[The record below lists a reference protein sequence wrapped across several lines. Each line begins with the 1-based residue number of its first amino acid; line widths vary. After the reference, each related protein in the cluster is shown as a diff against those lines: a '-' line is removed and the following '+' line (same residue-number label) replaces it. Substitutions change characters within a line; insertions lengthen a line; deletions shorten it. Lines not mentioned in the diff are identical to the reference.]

1 MKSSEILYDIENTV
15 KRGISFIQ
23 NAEKMDLFG
32 DRNGPSII
40 MEFDVYKN
48 NYIDMINRG
57 GKIRLITEI
66 TKDNIN
72 YCKELMKIVTEL
84 RHLDGL
90 IGGIAVS
97 ESEYMSTTALKR
109 NELLTV
115 AFYSNEEEVVRS
127 GQYIFDTFWE
137 KAIPAK
143 RRIKEIEE
151 NLRREFIKTIQ
162 DPQEIRKLISKMISS
177 ASEEIQILFPSS
189 NVLEI
194 YRKEGLLS
202 LLKEK
207 AQAGKKSVVIKILIK
222 KDYPVDEL
230 ITSPFSQLENVK
242 VLQSDS
248 IDAKV
253 VTMIVDKDTC
263 FLIEMKDDLGS
274 NIEEGAG
281 LATYSNSQPTVST
294 CDSIFELIWLQA
306 EMKQQN
312 SSSSSGSSSNSSNST
327 V

>member
-1 MKSSEILYDIENTV
+1 MKSSEILYDTESTV
-15 KRGISFIQ
+15 KRGILFMQ
-23 NAEKMDLFG
+23 NAKEKMDLFG
-32 DRNGPSII
+32 DSNGPSIV
-40 MEFDVYKN
+40 MEFDVYRN
-48 NYIDMINRG
+48 NYIDMIGRG

-72 YCKELMKIVTEL
+72 YCKALMRIVTEL

-109 NELLTV
+109 QELLTV
-115 AFYSNEEEVVRS
+115 AFYSNEEEVVKS
-127 GQYIFDTFWE
+127 GQYVFDTFWE

-151 NLRREFIKTIQ
+151 NLRREFINTIQ
-162 DPQEIRKLISKMISS
+162 DPEEIRRLISKMIAS

-189 NVLEI
+189 NALEI
-194 YRKEGLLS
+194 YWNEGLLS

-207 AQAGKKSVVIKILIK
+207 AEAAGKKNMIIRILIK
-222 KDYPVDEL
+222 KDNL
-230 ITSPFSQLENVK
+230 IHQSIIRLFSQLENVQL
-242 VLQSDS
+242 LQSDS

-263 FLIEMKDDLGS
+263 LVIEMKDDLQS
-274 NIEEGAG
+274 SIAESAG
-281 LATYSNSQPTVST
+281 LATYSNSQPTVLT
-294 CDSIFELIWLQA
+294 CDKIFEMMWLQT
-306 EMKQQN
+306 EMKQQR
-312 SSSSSGSSSNSSNST
+312 SSSGP

>member
-1 MKSSEILYDIENTV
+1 MKSSEILYDTESTV
-15 KRGISFIQ
+15 KKGILFMQ
-23 NAEKMDLFG
+23 NAKEKMDLFG
-32 DRNGPSII
+32 DSNGPSIV
-40 MEFDVYKN
+40 MEFDVYRN
-48 NYIDMINRG
+48 NYIDMISRG

-72 YCKELMKIVTEL
+72 YCKALMRIVTEL

-109 NELLTV
+109 KELLTV
-115 AFYSNEEEVVRS
+115 AFYSNEEEVVKS
-127 GQYIFDTFWE
+127 GQYVFDTFWE

-151 NLRREFIKTIQ
+151 NLRREFINTIQ
-162 DPQEIRKLISKMISS
+162 DP
-177 ASEEIQILFPSS
+177 EEIQILFPSS

-194 YRKEGLLS
+194 YWNEGLLS

-207 AQAGKKSVVIKILIK
+207 AEAGKKNMIIRILVK
-222 KDYPVDEL
+222 KDNL
-230 ITSPFSQLENVK
+230 INQSIIRLFSQLENVQL
-242 VLQSDS
+242 LQSDS

-263 FLIEMKDDLGS
+263 LVIEMKDDLES
-274 NIEEGAG
+274 SIAESAG
-281 LATYSNSQPTVST
+281 LATYSNSQPTVLT
-294 CDSIFELIWLQA
+294 CDKIFEMIWLQT
-306 EMKQQN
+306 EMKQQ
-312 SSSSSGSSSNSSNST
+312 SSSST

>member
-1 MKSSEILYDIENTV
+1 M
-15 KRGISFIQ
+15 IS
-23 NAEKMDLFG
+23 
-32 DRNGPSII
+32 
-40 MEFDVYKN
+40 
-48 NYIDMINRG
+48 RG

-72 YCKELMKIVTEL
+72 YCKALMRIVTEL

-90 IGGIAVS
+90 IGGIVVS

-109 NELLTV
+109 KELLTV
-115 AFYSNEEEVVRS
+115 AFYSNEEEVVKS
-127 GQYIFDTFWE
+127 GQYVFDTFWE

-151 NLRREFIKTIQ
+151 NLRREFINTIQ
-162 DPQEIRKLISKMISS
+162 DPEEIRRLISKMIAS

-194 YRKEGLLS
+194 YWNEGLLS

-207 AQAGKKSVVIKILIK
+207 AEAAGKKNMIIRILVK
-222 KDYPVDEL
+222 KDDL
-230 ITSPFSQLENVK
+230 IRQLIIRLFSQLENVQL
-242 VLQSDS
+242 LQSDS

-263 FLIEMKDDLGS
+263 LVIEMKDDLES
-274 NIEEGAG
+274 SIAESAG
-281 LATYSNSQPTVST
+281 LATYSNSQPTVLT
-294 CDSIFELIWLQA
+294 CDKIFEMIWLQT
-306 EMKQQN
+306 EMKQQ
-312 SSSSSGSSSNSSNST
+312 SSIRT

>member
-1 MKSSEILYDIENTV
+1 MKSSEIFYDTESTV
-15 KRGISFIQ
+15 KKGILFMQ
-23 NAEKMDLFG
+23 NAKETMDLFG
-32 DRNGPSII
+32 DSNGPSIV
-40 MEFDVYKN
+40 MEFDVYRN
-48 NYIDMINRG
+48 NYIDMISRG

-72 YCKELMKIVTEL
+72 YCKALMRIVTEL

-97 ESEYMSTTALKR
+97 ESEYMSTTALNRK
-109 NELLTV
+109 ELLTV
-115 AFYSNEEEVVRS
+115 AFYSNEEEVVKS
-127 GQYIFDTFWE
+127 GQYVFDTFWE

-151 NLRREFIKTIQ
+151 NLRREFINTIQ
-162 DPQEIRKLISKMISS
+162 DPEEIRRLISKMIAS

-189 NVLEI
+189 NALEV
-194 YRKEGLLS
+194 YWNEGFLS

-207 AQAGKKSVVIKILIK
+207 AEAAGKKNMIIRVLVK
-222 KDYPVDEL
+222 KDDL
-230 ITSPFSQLENVK
+230 IHQSIIRLFSQLENVQL
-242 VLQSDS
+242 LQSDS

-263 FLIEMKDDLGS
+263 LVIEMKDDLES
-274 NIEEGAG
+274 SIAESAG
-281 LATYSNSQPTVST
+281 LATYSNSQPTVLT
-294 CDSIFELIWLQA
+294 CDKIFEMIWLQT
-306 EMKQQN
+306 EMKQQSR
-312 SSSSSGSSSNSSNST
+312 SSST

>member
-1 MKSSEILYDIENTV
+1 M
-15 KRGISFIQ
+15 Q
-23 NAEKMDLFG
+23 NAKEKMDLFG
-32 DRNGPSII
+32 DSNGPSIV
-40 MEFDVYKN
+40 MEFDVYRN
-48 NYIDMINRG
+48 NYIDMISRG

-72 YCKELMKIVTEL
+72 YCKALMRIVTEL

-109 NELLTV
+109 KELLTV
-115 AFYSNEEEVVRS
+115 AFYSNEEEVVKS
-127 GQYIFDTFWE
+127 GQYVFDTFWE

-151 NLRREFIKTIQ
+151 NLRREFINTIQ
-162 DPQEIRKLISKMISS
+162 DP
-177 ASEEIQILFPSS
+177 EEIQILFPSS

-194 YRKEGLLS
+194 YWNEGLLS

-207 AQAGKKSVVIKILIK
+207 AEAGKKNMIIRILVK
-222 KDYPVDEL
+222 KDNL
-230 ITSPFSQLENVK
+230 INQSIIRLFSQLENVQL
-242 VLQSDS
+242 LQSDS

-263 FLIEMKDDLGS
+263 LVIEMKDDLES
-274 NIEEGAG
+274 SIAESAG
-281 LATYSNSQPTVST
+281 LATYSNSQPTVLT
-294 CDSIFELIWLQA
+294 CDKIFEMIWLQT
-306 EMKQQN
+306 EMKQQ
-312 SSSSSGSSSNSSNST
+312 SSSSSSST

>member
-1 MKSSEILYDIENTV
+1 MKSSEILYDTESNV
-15 KRGISFIQ
+15 KKGMLFMQ
-23 NAEKMDLFG
+23 NAKEKMDLFG
-32 DRNGPSII
+32 DSNGPSIV
-40 MEFDVYKN
+40 MEFDVYRN
-48 NYIDMINRG
+48 NYIDMVSRG

-66 TKDNIN
+66 TKDNIH
-72 YCKELMKIVTEL
+72 YCKALMRIVTEL

-109 NELLTV
+109 KELLTV
-115 AFYSNEEEVVRS
+115 AFYSNEEEVVKS
-127 GQYIFDTFWE
+127 GQYVFDTFWE
-137 KAIPAK
+137 KATPAK

-151 NLRREFIKTIQ
+151 NLRREFINTIQ
-162 DPQEIRKLISKMISS
+162 DPEEIRRLISKMIAS

-194 YRKEGLLS
+194 YWNEGLLS

-207 AQAGKKSVVIKILIK
+207 AEVGKKNLIIRILVK
-222 KDYPVDEL
+222 KDNQIHQL
-230 ITSPFSQLENVK
+230 IIRLFSQLENVQL
-242 VLQSDS
+242 LQSDS

-263 FLIEMKDDLGS
+263 LVIEIKDDLES
-274 NIEEGAG
+274 SIAESAG
-281 LATYSNSQPTVST
+281 LATYSNSQPTVLT
-294 CDSIFELIWLQA
+294 CDKIFEMIWLQT
-306 EMKQQN
+306 EMKQQ
-312 SSSSSGSSSNSSNST
+312 SSSRT

>member
-1 MKSSEILYDIENTV
+1 MKSSEILYDTESTV
-15 KRGISFIQ
+15 KKGILFMQ
-23 NAEKMDLFG
+23 NAKEKMDLFG
-32 DRNGPSII
+32 DSNGPSIV
-40 MEFDVYKN
+40 MEYDVYRN
-48 NYIDMINRG
+48 NYIDMISRG

-66 TKDNIN
+66 TKDNMH
-72 YCKELMKIVTEL
+72 YCKSLMRIVTEL

-109 NELLTV
+109 KELLTV
-115 AFYSNEEEVVRS
+115 AFYSNEEEVVKS
-127 GQYIFDTFWE
+127 GQYVFDTFWE

-151 NLRREFIKTIQ
+151 NLRREFINTIQ
-162 DPQEIRKLISKMISS
+162 DPEEIRRLISKMIAS

-194 YRKEGLLS
+194 YWNEGLLS

-207 AQAGKKSVVIKILIK
+207 AEAAGKKNLIIRILVK
-222 KDYPVDEL
+222 KDDL
-230 ITSPFSQLENVK
+230 IRQLIIRLFSQLETVQL
-242 VLQSDS
+242 LQSDS

-263 FLIEMKDDLGS
+263 LVIEMKDDLES
-274 NIEEGAG
+274 SIAESAG
-281 LATYSNSQPTVST
+281 LATYSNSQPTVLT
-294 CDSIFELIWLQA
+294 CDKIFEMIWLQT
-306 EMKQQN
+306 EMKQQ
-312 SSSSSGSSSNSSNST
+312 SSSRT

>member
-1 MKSSEILYDIENTV
+1 MKSSEILYDTESTV
-15 KRGISFIQ
+15 KKGILFMQ
-23 NAEKMDLFG
+23 NAKERMDLFG
-32 DRNGPSII
+32 DSNGPSIV
-40 MEFDVYKN
+40 MEFDVYRN
-48 NYIDMINRG
+48 NYIDMISRG

-72 YCKELMKIVTEL
+72 YCKALMRIVTEL

-97 ESEYMSTTALKR
+97 ESEYMSTTALNRK
-109 NELLTV
+109 ELLTV
-115 AFYSNEEEVVRS
+115 AFYSNEEEVVKS
-127 GQYIFDTFWE
+127 GQYVFDTFWE

-151 NLRREFIKTIQ
+151 NLRREFINTIQ
-162 DPQEIRKLISKMISS
+162 DPEEIRRLISKMIAS

-189 NVLEI
+189 NALEI
-194 YRKEGLLS
+194 YWNEGLLS

-207 AQAGKKSVVIKILIK
+207 AEAAGKKNMIIRILVK
-222 KDYPVDEL
+222 KDDL
-230 ITSPFSQLENVK
+230 IHQSIMRIFSQLENVQL
-242 VLQSDS
+242 LQSDS

-263 FLIEMKDDLGS
+263 LVIEMKDDS
-274 NIEEGAG
+274 ERSIAESAG
-281 LATYSNSQPTVST
+281 LATYSNSQPTVLT
-294 CDSIFELIWLQA
+294 CDKIFEMIWLQT
-306 EMKQQN
+306 EMKQQR
-312 SSSSSGSSSNSSNST
+312 SSSR